1 MAEVKKE
8 MVLLASI
15 LKNEHMWYDDI
26 MSGFTFENKE
36 KPCPT
41 KVIELIFERLYNGME
56 SLKTTGT
63 TDQLFN
69 DFDDEEEILEEVNDP
84 KKSAIEYLHKTI
96 VNFHFLLNE
105 IDEYYYNMIMPTN
118 TSYNSWSSSTWGSTP
133 VIAMVNIYKDE
144 WNYLSELH
152 HYGNK
157 LVKLGEEIFKECL
170 PEIIDNKELTEQQ
183 RIKEIKSQYGFIKQS
198 LTHILMYMELIRNNV
213 CKSVN
218 FINNQYDDPNQYSE
232 EED

>member
-26 MSGFTFENKE
+26 ISSFTFENKE

-41 KVIELIFERLYNGME
+41 KVIEMVFERLYNGME
-56 SLKTTGT
+56 SFKQTGT
-63 TDQLFN
+63 TDHLFN
-69 DFDDEEEILEEVNDP
+69 DFDDEETILEEVNEP
-84 KKSAIEYLHKTI
+84 RKSAIEYLHKTI
-96 VNFHFLLNE
+96 VNFNFLLNE
-105 IDEYYYNMIMPTN
+105 IDEYYYNMIMRVN
-118 TSYNSWSSSTWGSTP
+118 TSYNSWSSVWGSTP
-133 VIAMVNIYKDE
+133 VVSTVNIYKDE
-144 WNYLSELH
+144 FNYLSEAL

-170 PEIIDNKELTEQQ
+170 PEIIDNKNLTEQQ
-183 RIKEIKSQYGFIKQS
+183 RVKEIKAQYGFIKQS
-198 LTHILMYMELIRNNV
+198 LTHILMYLELIRNNV

-218 FINNQYDDPNQYSE
+218 FINQYDDPNQCSD